1 VDIDLSK
8 ADLAFQDDVR
18 GFLDEALSDEIRE
31 GARLTSSVRGPVTIS
46 RRWAKTL
53 AAKGWLCHPWPAEHG
68 GPGWSVVQRYIFE
81 FECAMAGTPTINNMG
96 IRMVCPV
103 VMKFGTPEQ
112 KATVLPS
119 ILNDE
124 FAWCQGYSEP
134 GSGSDLASLQ
144 TSAVSDG
151 DDYIVNGAKRLYRQW
166 RQDMDDGGP

>member
-1 VDIDLSK
+1 MDLSK
-8 ADLAFQDDVR
+8 TDLAFQDEVR
-18 GFLDEALSDEIRE
+18 AFLKTALSDEIRE
-31 GARLTSSVRGPVTIS
+31 GARLTSSIRSPVTIAH
-46 RRWAKTL
+46 RWAKIL

-96 IRMVCPV
+96 IRMVGPV

-112 KATVLPS
+112 KATILPS

-134 GSGSDLASLQ
+134 GAGSDLASLQ
-144 TSAVSDG
+144 TRAVLDG
-151 DDYIVNGAKRLYRQW
+151 DDYIVNGKIGSAHV
-166 RQDMDDGGP
+166 